1 MFSQTDLPAEMEDGP
16 NDNDDTLQQDSEK
29 QSATTS
35 KSPSKWEK
43 PKKLLGEVISLKQK
57 AKEDRSQEYHFGQD
71 VAKSHSRVRLDARTM
86 VKAKEYLRRQGNIKT
101 VEKGRDHQYGSACR
115 YHS

>member
-1 MFSQTDLPAEMEDGP
+1 MFSQTDLPAEIEGGP

-35 KSPSKWEK
+35 KSPSKWEET
-43 PKKLLGEVISLKQK
+43 KKLLGEVISLKRK

-71 VAKSHSRVRLDARTM
+71 VAKLLSELDARRAAM
-86 VKAKEYLRRQGNIKT
+86 AKVKIQQILYQLRY
-101 VEKGRDHQYGSACR
+101 EES
-115 YHS
+115 